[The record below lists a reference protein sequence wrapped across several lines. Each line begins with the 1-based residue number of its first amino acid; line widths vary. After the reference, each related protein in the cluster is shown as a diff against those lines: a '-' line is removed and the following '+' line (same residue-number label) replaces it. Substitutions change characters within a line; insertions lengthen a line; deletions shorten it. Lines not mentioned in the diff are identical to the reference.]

1 MYRGYKINK
10 QTLDQLFLKLGYSKV
25 ENIEE
30 YISDTS
36 RKVQQSLM
44 NIYDEIDNDSLDGER
59 IMQDWFPE
67 IDCNVFISH
76 SHNDIHLAKVFA
88 GWLYGNFGIT
98 SFIDSSVWGYAN
110 DLLKIIDDKYCKNYA
125 SNTYNY
131 IKRNFSTSH
140 IHMMLMAALNKMI
153 DKTECIIFLNTSS
166 SNVGQGINDKTLSPW
181 IYGEIET
188 TRIIRKERPKRVRTF
203 SKGGKFIK
211 EELNVRYPL
220 DLEHLMDLNSDLL
233 LQWSRKNISNP
244 LEALDKLYDLTHL
257 VL

>member
-88 GWLYGNFGIT
+88 GRLYENFGIK

-110 DLLKIIDDKYCKNYA
+110 DLLKIIDDKYCRNNTT
-125 SNTYNY
+125 NTYNY
-131 IKRNFSTSH
+131 TKRNFSTSH
-140 IHMMLMAALNKMI
+140 IHMMLIAAINKMI
-153 DKTECIIFLNTSS
+153 DKTECVIFLNTSS
-166 SNVGQGINDKTLSPW
+166 SNIGQGINDKTLSPW

-188 TRIIRKERPKRVRTF
+188 TRIIRKERPIRLKAFRE
-203 SKGGKFIK
+203 GGKII
-211 EELNVRYPL
+211 EENLDVKYPL
-220 DLEHLMDLNSDLL
+220 NLKHLMDLNSDLL
-233 LQWSRKNISNP
+233 VQWSRGSTNKP
-244 LEALDKLYDLTHL
+244 LDALDKLYELTR
-257 VL
+257 

>member
-88 GWLYGNFGIT
+88 GWLYENFGIK

-110 DLLKIIDDKYCKNYA
+110 DLLKIIDDKYCRNNTT
-125 SNTYNY
+125 NTYNY
-131 IKRNFSTSH
+131 TKRNFSTSH
-140 IHMMLMAALNKMI
+140 IHMMLIAAINKMI
-153 DKTECIIFLNTSS
+153 DKTECVIFLNTSS
-166 SNVGQGINDKTLSPW
+166 SNIGQGINDKTLSPW

-188 TRIIRKERPKRVRTF
+188 TRIIRKERPIRLKAFRE
-203 SKGGKFIK
+203 GGKII
-211 EELNVRYPL
+211 EENLDVKYPL
-220 DLEHLMDLNSDLL
+220 NLKHLMDLNSDLL
-233 LQWSRKNISNP
+233 VQWSRGSTNKP
-244 LEALDKLYDLTHL
+244 LDALDKLYELTR
-257 VL
+257 

>member
-30 YISDTS
+30 YISGTS

-44 NIYDEIDNDSLDGER
+44 NIYDEIDNEYLDGER
-59 IMQDWFPE
+59 IMRDWFPE
-67 IDCNVFISH
+67 IDNHVFISH
-76 SHNDIHLAKVFA
+76 SHNDIQIAKVFA

-110 DLLKIIDDKYCKNYA
+110 DLLKIIDDKYCKNDV

-131 IKRNFSTSH
+131 AKRNFSTSH

-166 SNVGQGINDKTLSPW
+166 SNICQGINDKTLSPW

-188 TRIIRKERPKRVRTF
+188 TRIIRKQHPKRIKTF
-203 SKGGKFIK
+203 RGGGKIIK
-211 EELNVRYPL
+211 ENLDVQYPL
-220 DLEHLMDLNSDLL
+220 NLKHLMDLNSDLL
-233 LQWSRKNISNP
+233 VQWSKGNINDP
-244 LEALDKLYDLTHL
+244 LDALDKLYEITR
-257 VL
+257 